1 MLIPLNQLHTYD
13 YKEFSPPRPDF
24 SSLRVFGVGLEPEPI
39 KLKLED
45 IRIDDAQGNSA
56 REHGTSPAAVQA
68 LIHSLSH
75 GWSTNELL
83 PAVRRLKNRD
93 GYSYELVYGY
103 TRCEA
108 MEMSYGPQFEMWFD
122 VIVCDESNIRKVR
135 SAENEELPKVKNKES
150 DLKHSLLQ
158 DIKDGVIKNDRSAIL
173 SWLKAVCPHRDAD
186 SKNRILLMVEEAA
199 GTPTKYELY
208 TEAKANRWVKNH
220 SAIPYQF
227 GGALVNGVHT
237 FLCRSGYQYRTYHRM
252 IKHHLKTGA
261 DCQVV
266 FHVDSPTKTATLSK
280 RRQQTLEEW
289 HQGLSNLKAIGADV
303 SFMKVAGFLPQ
314 EKEVDNW
321 SKLVQVN
328 VNQTASLPI
337 TLGDDEEED
346 FLDAA

>member
-13 YKEFSPPRPDF
+13 YKEFSPPRPDIT
-24 SSLRVFGVGLEPEPI
+24 SLSTFGVNLGKEPI
-39 KLKLED
+39 KLKLSEVL
-45 IRIDDAQGNSA
+45 IDDALGNSA
-56 REHGTSPAAVQA
+56 REHGTNPAAVQNM
-68 LIHSLSH
+68 IHSLSH

-83 PAVRRLKNRD
+83 PAVRRLKNRE

-108 MEMSYGPQFEMWFD
+108 MEMSYGPEFEMWFD

-158 DIKDGVIKNDRSAIL
+158 DIKEGVIKNDRSAIL
-173 SWLKAVCPHRDAD
+173 AWLKAVCPHRDAD
-186 SKNRILLMVEEAA
+186 SKNRIMLMVEEAA

-220 SAIPYQF
+220 SAIPYVF
-227 GGALVNGVHT
+227 GGGLVNGVHT

-252 IKHHLKTGA
+252 IKHHLNTGA

-266 FHVDSPTKTATLSK
+266 FHVDSPTKGATLSK
-280 RRQQTLEEW
+280 RRQQTIEEW
-289 HQGLSNLKAIGADV
+289 NKGLNNLKLIGADV

-314 EKEVDNW
+314 EKDVDNW
-321 SKLVQVN
+321 SKLVQVSTN
-328 VNQTASLPI
+328 TVNTLPI
-337 TLGDDEEED
+337 AQNDETDE
-346 FLDAA
+346 FLEAA